1 MNHILQVDSVELSFR
16 DRKILSDVYLQC
28 ATNEIVGLLGRNGE
42 GKSCLLNVILG
53 NLKATNSFVSF
64 DGVKVTDA
72 FKRPALIRY
81 LPQFNFVPADL
92 KLYQVFEDFRLNYEH
107 FESKFPESKMGSDS
121 RVKQLSG
128 GQRRLLEIYIIAKSN
143 TMFVLMDEPFT
154 HLNPIQIDHV
164 KTFLKEEKINK
175 GIIITDHMYNHILDI
190 SDQIYLLAQ
199 RKLHLTNKVS
209 DLERLGY
216 VNFSI

>member
-1 MNHILQVDSVELSFR
+1 MKLILQVDSVELTFK
-16 DRKILSDVYLQC
+16 DRKILSDVYLKC

-42 GKSCLLNVILG
+42 GKTCLMNIILG

-72 FKRPALIRY
+72 FNRPALIRY

-92 KLYQVFEDFRLNYEH
+92 KLYQVFKDFGLDYAH
-107 FESKFPESKMGSDS
+107 FEIKFPESGMVSDS
-121 RVKQLSG
+121 KVKQLSG

-143 TMFVLMDEPFT
+143 AMFVLMDEPFT

-164 KTFLKEEKINK
+164 KIFLKEEKVNK

-190 SDQIYLLAQ
+190 SDQIYLLAE
-199 RKLHLTNKVS
+199 RKLHLINNTF

-216 VNFSI
+216 ARID